1 MWTPGTD
8 ALAGDRH
15 NDPVTAPEQ
24 VRPPVYACAAGTV
37 LHAHAADTLEP
48 GVLLF
53 TFLPPGVAEGL
64 RIAEPRVDVH
74 ADGPQAPTL
83 TVRALVGDTALSWQL
98 PLAPFVAALP
108 GQSGD
113 EGRMVLLAVMDAEPP
128 AGFWAEPVDC
138 EHLAA
143 ELQLP
148 VAELAEALRG
158 RLTPWLDEDLRLLL
172 DDDAYH
178 RAAERSPAQ
187 TLADAVLATYRGE
200 LEAERALTRLLRA
213 LSLAPAEHSAE
224 LSSRLC
230 TALIAAFEDAEPPV
244 LAQIAQQSGPFESEV
259 LRLITELPPLLATTP
274 EPEQVSATLTLLMV
288 GGDVDETVRGVLSLI
303 SRLVRATQDEELND
317 EALLQRLLMVDDHG
331 LVRLARLWVTL
342 AAGAEEGPTKDAAT
356 LLELSARLAAEG
368 RLGRRWLRTT
378 AQQLV
383 SLVEEQGNRQDRV
396 TAPLAAL
403 RRLLEPADAGLS
415 AEQQPLDDAATV
427 EACLTLARFVRTKAR
442 SGPGTWLDGPAFA
455 AVPAVLQAYGEG
467 LAAETA
473 VDLLAE
479 LLAEDVDGP
488 DLLDGFVCATAQLL
502 AALDRPVDE
511 ALRQSQVAELLDGLT
526 PGPRGARW
534 LLAACLVEAPQHD
547 PTSLDLSAFV
557 PRTEVVDPDRAADKA
572 GVIGMLRAGLQL
584 LDALARVLGAE
595 TQASRLDVLTGIF
608 PTALVEHELIR
619 GPHEH

>member
-1 MWTPGTD
+1 MEDPAQLWKPR
-8 ALAGDRH
+8 ARAVAADRH
-15 NDPVTAPEQ
+15 NVPVTAPEQ

-64 RIAEPRVDVH
+64 RVAEPRVDVH

-138 EHLAA
+138 ERLAA

-148 VAELAEALRG
+148 VSELAEALRG

-187 TLADAVLATYRGE
+187 TLADAVLATYRGD
-200 LEAERALTRLLRA
+200 LEAERALARLLRA

-230 TALIAAFEDAEPPV
+230 TALIAAFDGAEPPV
-244 LAQIAQQSGPFESEV
+244 LARVAEQSGPFESEV

-274 EPEQVSATLTLLMV
+274 DREQVSAALTLLMV

-303 SRLVRATQDEELND
+303 SRLVRATQGEELSD
-317 EALLQRLLMVDDHG
+317 EALLQRLLMVDDRG

-342 AAGAEEGPTKDAAT
+342 AAGAEDGAT
-356 LLELSARLAAEG
+356 RDVATVDELRTRMAAEG
-368 RLGRRWLRTT
+368 RLGRHWLRST
-378 AQQLV
+378 AERLV
-383 SLVEEQGNRQDRV
+383 GLVEDQGNRLDRV
-396 TAPLAAL
+396 AQPLAAL
-403 RRLLEPADAGLS
+403 RGLLESNPV
-415 AEQQPLDDAATV
+415 DDAAAV
-427 EACLTLARFVRTKAR
+427 AACLAVARFVRTR
-442 SGPGTWLDGPAFA
+442 SRKGPGAWLDGPAFA
-455 AVPAVLQAYGEG
+455 AVPAVLHAYGEG

-502 AALDRPVDE
+502 AALDRPADDV
-511 ALRQSQVAELLDGLT
+511 LRQSQVGELLDGLP

-557 PRTEVVDPDRAADKA
+557 PSTDLVDPDRAADKA
-572 GVIGMLRAGLQL
+572 GVVGMLRAGLQL
-584 LDALARVLGAE
+584 LDALAAVLGAE
-595 TQASRLDVLTGIF
+595 AQASRLDVLTGIL